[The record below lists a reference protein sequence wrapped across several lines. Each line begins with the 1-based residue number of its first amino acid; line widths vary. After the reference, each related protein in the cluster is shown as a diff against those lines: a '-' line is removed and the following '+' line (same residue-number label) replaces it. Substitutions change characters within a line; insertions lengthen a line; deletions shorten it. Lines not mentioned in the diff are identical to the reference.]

1 MPTNP
6 SPHTPLVRCDNCGWH
21 VTERCPEAQAPELA
35 RLREGLVQRFK
46 DHPPSTWS
54 TSLLAIVNTAIDLEF
69 GEPPASPAPRFRP
82 YVVKN
87 GDRS

>member
-1 MPTNP
+1 MTT
-6 SPHTPLVRCDNCGWH
+6 TPAPL
-21 VTERCPEAQAPELA
+21 TPELA

-69 GEPPASPAPRFRP
+69 GEPPAIPAPRFRP

-87 GDRS
+87 GGRS